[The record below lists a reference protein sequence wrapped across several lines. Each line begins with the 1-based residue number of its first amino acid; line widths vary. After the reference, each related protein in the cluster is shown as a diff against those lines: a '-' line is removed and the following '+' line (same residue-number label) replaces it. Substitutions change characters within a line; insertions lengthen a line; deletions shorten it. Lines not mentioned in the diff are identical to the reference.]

1 MMEKNHRPTG
11 LARVSEGKGHRRRDR
26 QISKETRPS
35 RLLMLSFGFGMVA
48 TASSRNANQEMV
60 PLAVKELHLRMSNY
74 AQVATGLASLVAA
87 GTAQAVPLKI
97 IPCEGVQLLK
107 NCTCVCQTTCKLRQ
121 DWPALSLLAPP
132 KQCP

>member
-1 MMEKNHRPTG
+1 M
-11 LARVSEGKGHRRRDR
+11 
-26 QISKETRPS
+26 
-35 RLLMLSFGFGMVA
+35 LLMLSFGFGMVA

-107 NCTCVCQTTCKLRQ
+107 NCTCVVKLRASCDRIGQ
-121 DWPALSLLAPP
+121 PCRCWHRPSSAHEDHSMRGRTILKKTCAV
-132 KQCP
+132 